1 MLAAGY
7 WLLVRRVEQL
17 TGTWHL
23 APGTCNRLF
32 RTSGSSGYLD
42 RVRTL
47 CALALVLAAC
57 SSSDR
62 SNLPATRTASSTP
75 SQRGPD
81 ALVLRVSRSGGTP
94 RVVGFPNIDSTAWTG
109 TEKAPAL
116 DRVLAFD
123 EEDGL
128 IAAVDARGLPLWIDL
143 RTGTVTQTGRGKL
156 HSLISIDGST
166 IYGVN
171 ADGAVERFTPPG
183 NWTFKPSQP
192 ASAVFPQTNG
202 AVLILTGRG
211 PSARLHRMHPPEN
224 TLLDTLALPEV
235 TNGTGAPLGDRVY
248 FVSRGRS
255 LTAVRARTL
264 AKGEPITL
272 DHGVTGMATTPSGDR
287 FYVITDSSS
296 DLTVLDPIQDR
307 VSATVRLPGRPRD
320 LRVDPFGRFVLVRA
334 AVGDSVW
341 IVSIGTDKVA
351 GTLHSA
357 WRSDLPFVAP
367 DGSIAVTDG
376 ADVAFVDP
384 ATLLAIRRAVD
395 GSADFWYAFTWKGLR
410 SHTQPVDTNSLAPTE
425 VDTAPVTPAPPLR
438 LPPRDTAAPPR
449 LSPAAPADSAKIGFT
464 VSFAVL
470 LNDAKAR
477 ELAAKIVVDGK
488 PARVVTGVNDG
499 TAVYRVVL
507 GPYTTRDEAERVG
520 RASGQTYYVYA
531 GTP

>member
-1 MLAAGY
+1 VVA
-7 WLLVRRVEQL
+7 
-17 TGTWHL
+17 TS
-23 APGTCNRLF
+23 NSLF
-32 RTSGSSGYLD
+32 RPARSSGYLD

-47 CALALVLAAC
+47 CALALVLVAC
-57 SSSDR
+57 SGSDR

-75 SQRGPD
+75 SPRGPD
-81 ALVLRVSRSGGTP
+81 ALVLRVARSGGTP

-109 TEKAPAL
+109 TEKTPAL

-128 IAAVDARGLPLWIDL
+128 LAAVDAHGLPLWIDL

-156 HSLISIDGST
+156 RGLISIDGST

-183 NWTFKPSQP
+183 NWTFKPPQP

-224 TLLDTLALPEV
+224 TLLDTLALPDV
-235 TNGTGAPLGDRVY
+235 THGTGAPLGDRVY

-264 AKGEPITL
+264 AKGDPITL
-272 DHGVTGMATTPSGDR
+272 DHGVTGIATTPSGDR
-287 FYVITDSSS
+287 FYIITDSSS
-296 DLTVLDPIQDR
+296 ELAVLDPIQDR

-334 AVGDSVW
+334 AAGDSVW
-341 IVSIGTDKVA
+341 IVSIGTDKVV
-351 GTLHSA
+351 GTLHST
-357 WRSDLPFVAP
+357 WRGDLPFVAP

-384 ATLLAIRRAVD
+384 ATLLVIRRAVD
-395 GSADFWYAFTWKGLR
+395 GSADFWYAFTWTGLR
-410 SHTQPVDTNSLAPTE
+410 SHAQPVDTNSLLPTND
-425 VDTAPVTPAPPLR
+425 DTATVTPPPPLR
-438 LPPRDTAAPPR
+438 LPPKDTAAPPR
-449 LSPAAPADSAKIGFT
+449 LSPAAPADSSKIGFT

-488 PARVVTGVNDG
+488 AARVVTGINEG